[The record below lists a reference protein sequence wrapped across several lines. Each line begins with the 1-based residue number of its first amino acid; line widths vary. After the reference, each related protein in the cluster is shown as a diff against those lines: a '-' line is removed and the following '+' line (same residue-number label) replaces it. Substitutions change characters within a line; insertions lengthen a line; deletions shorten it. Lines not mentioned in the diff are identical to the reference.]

1 MEQNITQLRQEFA
14 TKKRELSTLRS
25 KLNQQNKEKEE
36 AYRAIRSSRD
46 KVKART
52 SQIKTLKEE
61 RDQLTK
67 DVRDLKKERNKLNEA
82 VKKESS
88 SKKELDEKKKGL
100 QGKIDSKET
109 PFMLKKQI
117 DQLEVKLETEALQFN
132 KEKEI
137 RKTLHELK
145 SRYKKV
151 AAVEELW
158 KEVKSNTSN
167 LPQARRDAQE
177 SHKLVQE
184 KAEQSQKKHEE
195 MLALYKQIK
204 QCRDEEKP
212 NAQKYVELKKVYE
225 ATQIELSELQKR
237 VDELSKLFKEDS
249 EQSYKAKAK
258 KKTMQE

>member
-88 SKKELDEKKKGL
+88 SKK
-100 QGKIDSKET
+100 
-109 PFMLKKQI
+109 
-117 DQLEVKLETEALQFN
+117 
-132 KEKEI
+132 
-137 RKTLHELK
+137 
-145 SRYKKV
+145 
-151 AAVEELW
+151 
-158 KEVKSNTSN
+158 
-167 LPQARRDAQE
+167 
-177 SHKLVQE
+177 
-184 KAEQSQKKHEE
+184 
-195 MLALYKQIK
+195 
-204 QCRDEEKP
+204 
-212 NAQKYVELKKVYE
+212 
-225 ATQIELSELQKR
+225 
-237 VDELSKLFKEDS
+237 VDEPFGASSCLFSKPAS
-249 EQSYKAKAK
+249 PSYHP
-258 KKTMQE
+258 